1 MAQSTRSFLTGV
13 RLGPGC
19 KLPRTPAVFERK
31 TRWRKLD
38 GMDDVEMP
46 SSREK
51 YSSAIENVA
60 AVEAMFKEDVEL
72 GHMRMLSDSEALK
85 EFGVFHT
92 AAIGAL
98 EKSDDTFRVIHDGTH
113 GV

>member
-46 SSREK
+46 SSREN
-51 YSSAIENVA
+51 YSSAIENIA
-60 AVEAMFKEDVEL
+60 AVEAMFKEDVER

-85 EFGVFHT
+85 EFG
-92 AAIGAL
+92 
-98 EKSDDTFRVIHDGTH
+98 
-113 GV
+113 